1 MLGIWYKIFYHS
13 NWWFAGCLNPS
24 TVGSMWKCVGKCCR
38 CIYLNGRILFIFRC
52 IPTNM
57 VAGWYGALACTTFL
71 FFVILSSG
79 TWNALFVVL
88 LKSPDVDAHEFRVA
102 GPWLQEEIW
111 CFAIAKRWFQNWNCK
126 KKNIRFCVFQ
136 TDHPDSSLMMMW
148 IFFVNEME
156 HAICY
161 LYSPYKKWIWG
172 TPPSFHIVWICS
184 SMDIGRFLVI

>member
-1 MLGIWYKIFYHS
+1 M
-13 NWWFAGCLNPS
+13 
-24 TVGSMWKCVGKCCR
+24 
-38 CIYLNGRILFIFRC
+38 
-52 IPTNM
+52 
-57 VAGWYGALACTTFL
+57 
-71 FFVILSSG
+71 
-79 TWNALFVVL
+79 VL

-126 KKNIRFCVFQ
+126 KKTLDFVFFKA
-136 TDHPDSSLMMMW
+136 DHPDSSLMIMW

-161 LYSPYKKWIWG
+161 LYSPYKKWTWG

-184 SMDIGRFLVI
+184 SMDIGRFLVNKVGTTLFSHFSRPQSSPFRSTLNTGYIKLWTCVKYVPKQSIP

>member
-1 MLGIWYKIFYHS
+1 MYRYHTWSWNGFHTWKSRSIVLLLRKKILEIYTPT
-13 NWWFAGCLNPS
+13 WPAGKN
-24 TVGSMWKCVGKCCR
+24 K
-38 CIYLNGRILFIFRC
+38 
-52 IPTNM
+52 

-88 LKSPDVDAHEFRVA
+88 LKSPDVNAHEFRVA

-111 CFAIAKRWFQNWNCK
+111 CFALAKRWFQKWNCK
-126 KKNIRFCVFQ
+126 KKTLDFVFFKA
-136 TDHPDSSLMMMW
+136 DHPKSSLMIMW

-161 LYSPYKKWIWG
+161 L
-172 TPPSFHIVWICS
+172 
-184 SMDIGRFLVI
+184 